1 MDVYGKYR
9 VISQNAQGNVL
20 RVLVEDTITGERSY
34 RVIPLP

>member
-1 MDVYGKYR
+1 MDVYGKHR

-20 RVLVEDTITGERSY
+20 RVLVENIETGDREY